1 MAFPWASLIAQAV
14 PTAVGAGM
22 SLFGKKRQPGV
33 TQLPTITS
41 AQQELFNQLGPT
53 LLEGIQDPTKG
64 FEPIAEE
71 ARANLQS
78 KTLPM
83 IANRFGGLG
92 ALRSSG
98 YQSAMQGAGAQLERS
113 LAAQKALFGNQRLS
127 ALSGLLG
134 QFFRPQFEN
143 IYEPGAAG
151 GAQMLGSTLMGQ
163 GLGGLSNVIGSYY
176 QNKPLM
182 KELSNAIEAFKKT
195 QA

>member
-1 MAFPWASLIAQAV
+1 
-14 PTAVGAGM
+14 
-22 SLFGKKRQPGV
+22 
-33 TQLPTITS
+33 
-41 AQQELFNQLGPT
+41 
-53 LLEGIQDPTKG
+53 
-64 FEPIAEE
+64 
-71 ARANLQS
+71 
-78 KTLPM
+78 
-83 IANRFGGLG
+83 
-92 ALRSSG
+92 
-98 YQSAMQGAGAQLERS
+98 MQGAGAQLERS